1 MGTGATL
8 SAKLV
13 ALSPSPGS
21 LSVFRVRSAATKGLT
36 LPVLPLSTLQAFV
49 HVHLLLRFAKVL
61 KSVVFVLDRPHMQAS
76 LP

>member
-8 SAKLV
+8 FAKLV

-21 LSVFRVRSAATKGLT
+21 LLGLQVRSAAIKGLT

-49 HVHLLLRFAKVL
+49 HVHLPLRFAKAL
-61 KSVVFVLDRPHMQAS
+61 KPIIFVLDRLHM
-76 LP
+76 